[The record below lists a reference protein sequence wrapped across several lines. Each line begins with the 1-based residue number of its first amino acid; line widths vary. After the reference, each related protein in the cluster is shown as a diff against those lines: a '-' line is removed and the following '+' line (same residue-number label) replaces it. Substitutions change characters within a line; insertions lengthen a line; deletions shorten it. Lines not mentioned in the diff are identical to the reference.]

1 MDSIVVLAALKE
13 DSEKGNYDLYG
24 VIQTVTR
31 ATRHIITTT
40 ATTIGGL
47 FPLILTS
54 IFFQPLAWAMSV
66 GVIGASLIALF
77 YIPAM
82 FMILGK
88 IPRTT

>member
-1 MDSIVVLAALKE
+1 MS
-13 DSEKGNYDLYG
+13 G

-82 FMILGK
+82 FMILK
-88 IPRTT
+88 KYLELFNTLFRAVDISTFFNS

>member
-1 MDSIVVLAALKE
+1 MLAALE
-13 DSEKGNYDLYG
+13 VDSKKYDYDLNG

-31 ATRHIITTT
+31 ATRHIVTTT
-40 ATTIGGL
+40 ATTIGGV

-77 YIPAM
+77 YIPTM
-82 FMILGK
+82 FMILRK

>member
-1 MDSIVVLAALKE
+1 VLSHIKERAKKSLMTKTDLIDVVVR
-13 DSEKGNYDLYG
+13 S
-24 VIQTVTR
+24 
-31 ATRHIITTT
+31 TRHIITTT

-82 FMILGK
+82 FMILKK
-88 IPRTT
+88 IPRTI

>member
-1 MDSIVVLAALKE
+1 MLVSIKGNKPPIVVAVV
-13 DSEKGNYDLYG
+13 
-24 VIQTVTR
+24 VIICLVAR